1 MSGFTGDIFVPTP
14 DLARLAQIIQ
24 LAVAPVFLLAGLGA
38 FLNVCAGRL
47 ARIVDRAR
55 RVEERILATR
65 GSEHD
70 RLVDEVRLLDWR
82 IRTVNNAIFSTVLA
96 ALLIA
101 AVVVLLFAAF
111 LTAIPLEIPIA
122 ILFIAAM
129 VATGTGFA
137 IFLLETRIA
146 SRSVRIRN
154 AILEHQADADD

>member
-1 MSGFTGDIFVPTP
+1 VSGLTEGLILPAK
-14 DLARLAQIIQ
+14 DLPHLAQYIQ
-24 LAVAPVFLLAGLGA
+24 LAIAPVFLLAGLGA

-55 RVEERILATR
+55 RVEARILSTR

-70 RLVDEVRLLDWR
+70 RLVEEVRLLDWR
-82 IRTVNNAIFSTVLA
+82 IRTVNAAIFSTVLA
-96 ALLIA
+96 ALLIS
-101 AVVVLLFAAF
+101 AVVILMFAAF
-111 LTAIPLEIPIA
+111 LTSVPLGIPIA

-137 IFLLETRIA
+137 IFLHETRIA

-154 AILEHQADADD
+154 AILDHQAEE

>member
-1 MSGFTGDIFVPTP
+1 MNGVTDGLIIPAP
-14 DLARLAQIIQ
+14 DLPRLAQIIQ
-24 LAVAPVFLLAGLGA
+24 LAIAPVFLLAGLGA

-55 RVEERILATR
+55 RVEERILSTR

-70 RLVDEVRLLDWR
+70 RLVEEVRLLDWR

-96 ALLIA
+96 ALLIS

-111 LTAIPLEIPIA
+111 LTRIPLAIPIA

-129 VATGTGFA
+129 ISTGWGFA
-137 IFLLETRIA
+137 IFLRETRVA

-154 AILEHQADADD
+154 AILEHQAED